1 MPLHLQKND
10 GREAKEIN
18 IINCAQ
24 MHDLIGTCAYLK
36 YACIQVS
43 HYPLVASGVL
53 DNTVEA
59 IGQLSNA

>member
-1 MPLHLQKND
+1 
-10 GREAKEIN
+10 
-18 IINCAQ
+18 

-36 YACIQVS
+36 YACIQDS

-59 IGQLSNA
+59 IGLLSERLTNHGNNTSGCEHTVEGDIK